1 MMNDWSKTMPTI
13 ESQIELV
20 KTLASS
26 ISARAGSLTPE
37 QMALPSACDQW
48 QVQDVVAHL
57 IGGANRQIE
66 GMTRGRDGDSGPPQ
80 GFTSVDSTTTSVS
93 NSQRDMHWRENLGD
107 GLLAA
112 FDDYYAQLYEVLDT
126 FHPDGW
132 DTLCWHMRRGPMPA
146 WEYIEL
152 RIQELAIHDWDM
164 RKALEPD
171 PTLHP
176 GCIETLLSF
185 SMKWLAMCF
194 RPGERLETPVV
205 YEFDLAPPHE
215 TSIIIRVNGD
225 SFDMP
230 SEDEAPERW
239 TVCGEAP
246 AFLLFIYGR
255 ITGREAIAAN
265 EFAITGDP
273 GLLDQFE
280 AWFRGV

>member
-1 MMNDWSKTMPTI
+1 MTSI
-13 ESQIELV
+13 ESQIDLV
-20 KTLASS
+20 KNLASS

-37 QMALPSACDQW
+37 QLALPSACSEW

-66 GMTRGRDGDSGPPQ
+66 GMTRGRDGDSGPPPE
-80 GFTSVDSTTTSVS
+80 STQADISAAAALG
-93 NSQRDMHWRENLGD
+93 SQRDMHWRESLGD

-112 FDDYYAQLYEVLDT
+112 FDDYYARLYEVLDT

-132 DTLCWHMRRGPMPA
+132 DTLCWHQRRGAMPA

-164 RKALEPD
+164 RKALEPNPSLNPD
-171 PTLHP
+171 
-176 GCIETLLSF
+176 CIDTLLSF
-185 SMKWLAMCF
+185 SPKWLEMCF
-194 RPGERLETPVV
+194 RLGEKLDTPVV

-215 TSIIIRVNGD
+215 TKLIFRVSGD

-230 SEDEAPERW
+230 SADEVPDRW

-255 ITGREAIAAN
+255 ITGQEAIDAN
-265 EFAITGDP
+265 EFAITGDA
-273 GLLDQFE
+273 GLLQQFE
-280 AWFRGV
+280 AWFKGV

>member
-1 MMNDWSKTMPTI
+1 MPAI

-26 ISARAGSLTPE
+26 ISARSRSLTRE
-37 QMALPSACDQW
+37 QMALPSACSEW
-48 QVQDVVAHL
+48 MVQDVVAHL
-57 IGGANRQIE
+57 IGGADRQIE
-66 GMTRGRDGDSGPPQ
+66 NMTRGRSGDSGPPQ
-80 GFTSVDSTTTSVS
+80 GFAPTDSSAS
-93 NSQRDMHWRENLGD
+93 NSQRDMHWRESLGG
-107 GLLAA
+107 GLLTA
-112 FDDYYAQLYEVLDT
+112 FDGYYALLYEVLDT

-132 DTLCWHMRRGPMPA
+132 DTPCWHMRRGAMPA

-164 RKALEPD
+164 RKALEPN
-171 PTLHP
+171 PSLHP
-176 GCIETLLSF
+176 DCIETVLSF
-185 SMKWLAMCF
+185 ASKWLAMCF
-194 RPGERLETPVV
+194 RPGEKLETPVV

-215 TSIIIRVNGD
+215 TSIILRVHGD

-230 SEDEAPERW
+230 PAEEVPERW
-239 TVCGEAP
+239 TVCAEAP

-273 GLLDQFE
+273 ELLDRFE